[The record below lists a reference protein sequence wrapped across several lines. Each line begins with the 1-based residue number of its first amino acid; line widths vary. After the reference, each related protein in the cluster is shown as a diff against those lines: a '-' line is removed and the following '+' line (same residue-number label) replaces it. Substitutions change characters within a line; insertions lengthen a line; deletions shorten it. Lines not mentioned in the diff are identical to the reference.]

1 MDVKASLGGGMVGC
15 RAIGQK
21 ARLLLNHAAKKKKK
35 KKDNTR
41 GRNTSSFFF
50 FPVGHEEMGYTLAG
64 RKVFACLE
72 NFSSLDIVDDEDD
85 G

>member
-1 MDVKASLGGGMVGC
+1 MSRDWSEGPAVAEPRC
-15 RAIGQK
+15 
-21 ARLLLNHAAKKKKK
+21 KKKKK